1 MMRSDVSRFEAL
13 VVLGA
18 RPGAAMHGY
27 AWRQMKHLSTIAAT
41 GTNSAHGL
49 PGAPT

>member
-1 MMRSDVSRFEAL
+1 MMRNDVSRFEAP
-13 VVLGA
+13 VALGA
-18 RPGAAMHGY
+18 RPCAAMHGY
-27 AWRQMKHLSTIAAT
+27 VWRQSKHLFAIAAT